1 MKPITAIGLA
11 LAAAITCKLL
21 HKRSQRVGAMTDPM
35 PTLDNLKRGIANGWY
50 TAKLTTFDGQQAVE
64 LSGKLTDGTPYV
76 DIYPITED
84 IAKELSTIIDN
95 NAIGST
101 RPQRYFVILN
111 GDFLMGYANHSG
123 ADKLVGKIQREWWWD
138 NDANLLEIYDKE
150 TGETIWSNE

>member
-11 LAAAITCKLL
+11 LAAAITWKLL
-21 HKRSQRVGAMTDPM
+21 HKRSQKVGAMTDPM

-84 IAKELSTIIDN
+84 IANELRK
-95 NAIGST
+95 IGV
-101 RPQRYFVILN
+101 Q
-111 GDFLMGYANHSG
+111 
-123 ADKLVGKIQREWWWD
+123 
-138 NDANLLEIYDKE
+138 
-150 TGETIWSNE
+150 